1 MNKNTKLRQE
11 SPSLKE
17 KVETIVF
24 NSTPKVFKGKLTETA
39 NNSAKMDRSQMKAT
53 AGQQDTVWLENQ
65 IKQYE
70 LSEYNTKQLL
80 AKAAPLFKIDNQ
92 GKFIKPSF
100 VSTVINWKLIL
111 DILLELLYKYIQANK
126 TDKMLWDSHKK

>member
-1 MNKNTKLRQE
+1 MNKNTKLRKE

-17 KVETIVF
+17 KVETI
-24 NSTPKVFKGKLTETA
+24 A
-39 NNSAKMDRSQMKAT
+39 NNSTTMDKSQMKAT
-53 AGQQDTVWLENQ
+53 TRQQDTVWLENQ

-80 AKAAPLFKIDNQ
+80 AKTAPLFKIDNQ
-92 GKFIKPSF
+92 GKIIKPSF
-100 VSTVINWKLIL
+100 VSTMINWKLIL